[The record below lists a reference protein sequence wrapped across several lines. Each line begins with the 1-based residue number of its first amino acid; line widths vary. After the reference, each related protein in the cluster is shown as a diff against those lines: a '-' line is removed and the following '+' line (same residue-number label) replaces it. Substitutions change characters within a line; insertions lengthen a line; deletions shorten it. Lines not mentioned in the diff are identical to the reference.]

1 LKERETTKINQEKC
15 IGCWL
20 CIPYC
25 PTQAIRKNVAE
36 KPTSFV
42 DQQEC
47 VECGTCLRSGV
58 CPTDAIYWPEL
69 SWFREIKRSATGG
82 GRGTGTGDVKSND
95 ITGTY
100 RDGEVAIGAE
110 LGRPDVGFYFRDL
123 EKVTK
128 ALTKLD
134 FEFEIGKSV
143 KVLFDMETGNLKHR
157 EILNEK
163 AMAARIEAKVKTE
176 DAIEVIN
183 ALREVARNIDT
194 VLSIDIISKC
204 KEGTIPVLPLLEEAG
219 IKVRIN
225 GKTNIGLGRPLTQ

>member
-1 LKERETTKINQEKC
+1 MKINQDEC

-25 PTQAIRKNVAE
+25 PMQAIQKNVAE
-36 KPTSFV
+36 RPTTYV
-42 DQQEC
+42 NQQEC
-47 VECGTCLRSGV
+47 VECGTCLKSSV
-58 CPTDAIYWPEL
+58 CPTDAIYWPKL
-69 SWFREIKRSATGG
+69 SWFRDIKRSSTSG
-82 GRGTGTGDVKSND
+82 GRGIGTGDVKSNE
-95 ITGTY
+95 INGMY

-110 LGRPDVGFYFRDL
+110 LGRPEVGFYFRDL

-134 FEFEIGKSV
+134 FKFKIGKSV
-143 KVLFDMETGNLKHR
+143 KVLFDLETGNLKNR
-157 EILNEK
+157 EIRNEK
-163 AMAARIEAKVKTE
+163 AMAARLEVKVNTE
-176 DAIEVIN
+176 DAVEVIN

-204 KEGTIPVLPLLEEAG
+204 KEGTIPVLPLLEKAG

-225 GKTNIGLGRPLTQ
+225 GKTNIGLGRPLIQ

>member
-1 LKERETTKINQEKC
+1 MKILQDKC
-15 IGCWL
+15 VGCWL

-25 PTQAIRKNVAE
+25 PTQAIRKNFVE
-36 KPTSFV
+36 KPTVLV

-47 VECGTCLRSGV
+47 DECGTCLRSGV
-58 CPTDAIYWPEL
+58 CPTDAIFLPEL
-69 SWFREIKRSATGG
+69 SWFRKIKQSSTSG

-110 LGRPDVGFYFRDL
+110 LGRPDIGFYFRDL

-128 ALTKLD
+128 AIAKLD

-143 KVLFDMETGNLKHR
+143 RVLFDMETGTLKNR
-157 EILNEK
+157 EFRNEK

-176 DAIEVIN
+176 DAVKVIN
-183 ALREVARNIDT
+183 AFREVARNIDT
-194 VLSIDIISKC
+194 VLSIDIISRC
-204 KEGTIPVLPLLEEAG
+204 KEGTIPVLPLLDDAG
-219 IKVRIN
+219 ITVRIN